1 MKNKVTVTRAN
12 RLNLVKYKDY
22 AVLSNVSKYLI
33 EADGTVAVVNN
44 EGNAIYIEAR
54 RMYSHLWGTYDM
66 VYPMDNFEDVAKWV
80 ANGRKL
86 EDLQGDTKSEFVS
99 ASELNAAQIATVIDN
114 KGFGRFKWGDVIMA
128 VTGPDKP
135 SPGGITSLVD
145 GDSCPYTQNSFL
157 TGIENIMVWPVR
169 FDLGDTI
176 TFGKI
181 TE

>member
-1 MKNKVTVTRAN
+1 MKNKVTVTRAH

-54 RMYSHLWGTYDM
+54 RMHSHLWSTYDM
-66 VYPMDNFEDVAKWV
+66 VCPMDNFEDVAKWV

-86 EDLQGDTKSEFVS
+86 EDLC
-99 ASELNAAQIATVIDN
+99 
-114 KGFGRFKWGDVIMA
+114 
-128 VTGPDKP
+128 DK
-135 SPGGITSLVD
+135 VD
-145 GDSCPYTQNSFL
+145 GVELGSLPRETRVAFIFKNNPFMVLSNGTIFRLDSKATYDFPNAHDIVHPL
-157 TGIENIMVWPVR
+157 GV
-169 FDLGDTI
+169 GDTI
-176 TFGKI
+176 TIEI

>member
-1 MKNKVTVTRAN
+1 MKNKVTVTRAH

-54 RMYSHLWGTYDM
+54 RMHSHLWSTYDM
-66 VYPMDNFEDVAKWV
+66 VCPMDNFEDVAKWV

-86 EDLQGDTKSEFVS
+86 EDLC
-99 ASELNAAQIATVIDN
+99 
-114 KGFGRFKWGDVIMA
+114 
-128 VTGPDKP
+128 DK
-135 SPGGITSLVD
+135 VD
-145 GDSCPYTQNSFL
+145 GVELGSLPRETRVAFIFKNNPFMVLSDGTIFRLDSKATYDFPNAHDIVHPL
-157 TGIENIMVWPVR
+157 GV
-169 FDLGDTI
+169 GDTI
-176 TFGKI
+176 TIEI

>member
-54 RMYSHLWGTYDM
+54 RMHSHLWGTYDM

-86 EDLQGDTKSEFVS
+86 EDLC
-99 ASELNAAQIATVIDN
+99 
-114 KGFGRFKWGDVIMA
+114 
-128 VTGPDKP
+128 DK
-135 SPGGITSLVD
+135 VD
-145 GDSCPYTQNSFL
+145 GVELGSLPRETRVAFIFKNNPFMVLSNGTIFRLDSKATYDFPNAHDIVHPL
-157 TGIENIMVWPVR
+157 GV
-169 FDLGDTI
+169 GDTI
-176 TFGKI
+176 TIEI

>member
-54 RMYSHLWGTYDM
+54 RMHSHLWGTYDM

-86 EDLQGDTKSEFVS
+86 EDLQGDTKNEWEQLRTLELGDFFMEAGKTYQIQNFGLAKDCTTIECWCLDDSSMVEFNNERL
-99 ASELNAAQIATVIDN
+99 A
-114 KGFGRFKWGDVIMA
+114 
-128 VTGPDKP
+128 
-135 SPGGITSLVD
+135 
-145 GDSCPYTQNSFL
+145 
-157 TGIENIMVWPVR
+157 WPVR

>member
-54 RMYSHLWGTYDM
+54 RMHSHLWSTYDM
-66 VYPMDNFEDVAKWV
+66 VCPMDNFEDVAKWV

-86 EDLQGDTKSEFVS
+86 EDLC
-99 ASELNAAQIATVIDN
+99 
-114 KGFGRFKWGDVIMA
+114 
-128 VTGPDKP
+128 DK
-135 SPGGITSLVD
+135 VD
-145 GDSCPYTQNSFL
+145 GVELGSLPRETRVAFIFKNNPFMVLSNGTIFRLDSKATYDFPNAHDIVHPL
-157 TGIENIMVWPVR
+157 GV
-169 FDLGDTI
+169 GDTI
-176 TFGKI
+176 TI
-181 TE
+181 EVTEQL